1 MLLHFESQLGR
12 VAVHLVLDLERVV
25 DAGQSTRI
33 GKVHVDDGTDHLD
46 NITSIHKGDPR
57 GELPSAR
64 ELQGNEVAAVDKPK
78 ADHDLK
84 RQYVQALFT
93 TSEACHRASWN

>member
-12 VAVHLVLDLERVV
+12 VAVHLILDLERVV
-25 DAGQSTRI
+25 DSGQLPGI

-46 NITSIHKGDPR
+46 NVTSIHKRSDPR

-64 ELQGNEVAAVDKPK
+64 ERQGSEGDAGQEE
-78 ADHDLK
+78 K
-84 RQYVQALFT
+84 RIA
-93 TSEACHRASWN
+93 TSGG